1 MACAS
6 EANNSHHIRSISL
19 PSRSHPNIVE
29 VDEELR
35 KLKTRDVS
43 SSCNASAVS
52 SDLLTL
58 EGLYR
63 CIADLLNLQLTQ
75 QALSNHRQEKW
86 VDELLDGS
94 VRLLDICGTTRDF
107 TSQIKEHVVDLQ
119 SAIRRKKGDLTLA
132 TSISKFNSFRRKM
145 KKQARKLIADLKQV
159 DIKITCSAIFDLDYH
174 LSEVIR
180 VLKEVS
186 SVSISVF
193 QSLLLFFSSPVSK
206 SKSTKWS
213 LVSKLIQKGTVTCEE
228 QLENKNELEKV
239 DSALDSYDSCE
250 SEKIE
255 IAQERLKALHDSIE
269 LIESAIECMSRRLIR
284 TRASF
289 LNIISSL

>member
-29 VDEELR
+29 IDEELR
-35 KLKTRDVS
+35 KLKSRDVS
-43 SSCNASAVS
+43 SSCTASTVS
-52 SDLLTL
+52 SDLLLL
-58 EGLYR
+58 EGLYK
-63 CIADLLNLQLTQ
+63 CIADLLNLPLTQ
-75 QALSNHRQEKW
+75 QALSNHQQEKW

-107 TSQIKEHVVDLQ
+107 MSQIKEHVVDLQ

-145 KKQARKLIADLKQV
+145 KKQAKKLIADLKQV
-159 DIKITCSAIFDLDYH
+159 DIKTSCLSIFDLDYH

-186 SVSISVF
+186 SVSILVF
-193 QSLLLFFSSPVSK
+193 QSLLLFFSSSVSK
-206 SKSTKWS
+206 SKPTKWS
-213 LVSKLIQKGTVTCEE
+213 LVSKLIQKGTVICEE
-228 QLENKNELEKV
+228 QLENKSELEKV
-239 DSALDSYDSCE
+239 DFALDTYDSCE

-255 IAQERLKALHDSIE
+255 ITQERLKELQDGIE
-269 LIESAIECMSRRLIR
+269 LIETGIECMSRRLIR
-284 TRASF
+284 TRASL